1 MYRYFLSLRYIVMRP
16 INWIGTLSIF
26 VAVSALI
33 LILAIMSGF
42 LEESRS
48 HLRGHLSDVVV
59 TPTFDAYMA
68 DPTGRSPRILPSRD
82 TKGILA
88 EIEKHPGV
96 VAAAPQL
103 SYYGMLVPPRS
114 EAVMTNPDGMGMVM
128 VSFLGVDIP
137 TEYGATSL
145 LEDFEKE
152 TKYGS
157 FKQRP
162 ADLDEPFA
170 FPDNY
175 VPNEDERPRDPIIM
189 GEKLAYRWGLRK
201 GSELELATATL
212 DPESGAFLQA
222 GNRRVVLVGTFR
234 SSFNEMDLSR
244 VYLQRE
250 VLADWL
256 GRPGQYSQIVVK
268 LEDYER
274 DSADVVRDLRADLS
288 AKGYL
293 HPVPENPGPSDFP
306 WEIQTWEDNRSSM
319 LAAIENE
326 RALLGIMLGLVL
338 LVAGFGVF
346 AILSMMVSEKR
357 RDIGILTAL
366 GATPRGILSLFLS
379 IGGIEALVGM
389 VLGVVVGITAA
400 HNINAIETW
409 ISGVTGYQLF
419 DREVYYFD
427 HIPTVIEWTGI
438 VAIAAAS
445 VLTALLA
452 AAVPALRAAYLNP
465 VDALRYE

>member
-1 MYRYFLSLRYIVMRP
+1 LYRYFLSLRYIVMRP

-42 LEESRS
+42 LEESRK
-48 HLRGHLSDVVV
+48 HLRGHLSDVIV
-59 TPTFDAYMA
+59 TPSFDVPISSLRAY
-68 DPTGRSPRILPSRD
+68 PSRD
-82 TKGILA
+82 TEGILA
-88 EIEKHPGV
+88 EISKHPSV

-103 SYYGMLVPPRS
+103 VYPGMLVPPRS
-114 EAVMTNPDGMGMVM
+114 EVVMTDPDGMGMVM

-137 TEYGATSL
+137 AEYGATSL
-145 LEDFEKE
+145 LQDFERE
-152 TKYGS
+152 TS
-157 FKQRP
+157 FGAFDQRP
-162 ADLDEPFA
+162 ADLTDPFA
-170 FPDNY
+170 YPKNY
-175 VPNEDERPRDPIIM
+175 RPNEDERPRDPIIM
-189 GEKLAYRWGLRK
+189 GEQLAVRWGLHK

-212 DPESGAFLQA
+212 DPDTGSFLQA
-222 GNRRVVLVGTFR
+222 GNRRVVVVGTFR
-234 SSFNEMDLSR
+234 SSFNAMDLSR

-250 VLADWL
+250 DLADWL
-256 GRPGQYSQIVVK
+256 GRPGQYSQVVVK

-274 DSADVVRDLRADLS
+274 DSENVINDLRTDLS
-288 AKGYL
+288 SAGYL
-293 HPVPENPGPSDFP
+293 HPLPDNPMSSDFS
-306 WEIQTWEDNRSSM
+306 WELQTWENSRGSM

-366 GATPRGILSLFLS
+366 GATPSGILTLFLA

-389 VLGVVVGITAA
+389 VLGVLTGIAAA
-400 HNINAIETW
+400 HNINEIENW
-409 ISGVTGYQLF
+409 LSSVTGYQIF
-419 DREVYYFD
+419 DREIYYFD
-427 HIPTVIEWTGI
+427 HIPTVVEMSGI
-438 VAIAAAS
+438 VAIASAS
-445 VLTALLA
+445 VLTALVA

>member
-48 HLRGHLSDVVV
+48 HLRGHLSDLVI
-59 TPTFDAYMA
+59 TPSFDM
-68 DPTGRSPRILPSRD
+68 PIRELRSYPSRD
-82 TKGILA
+82 TAGILA
-88 EIEKHPGV
+88 EIEKHPAV

-103 SYYGMLVPPRS
+103 VYYGMLVPPHS
-114 EAVMTNPDGMGMVM
+114 EVVMTDPGGMGMVM

-137 TEYGATSL
+137 SEYGATSL
-145 LEDFEKE
+145 LEDLEKD
-152 TKYGS
+152 TMFGG
-157 FKQRP
+157 FDQRP
-162 ADLDEPFA
+162 ADLDDPFA
-170 FPDNY
+170 YPESY
-175 VPNEDERPRDPIIM
+175 HPGEDERPRDPIIM
-189 GEKLAYRWGLRK
+189 GERLAARWGLHK
-201 GSELELATATL
+201 GSEMELATATL
-212 DPESGAFLQA
+212 DPETGAFLQA

-244 VYLQRE
+244 IYLQRE

-256 GRPGQYSQIVVK
+256 GRPGQYSQVVVK
-268 LEDYER
+268 LQDYER
-274 DSADVVRDLRADLS
+274 DHEAAVQDLRKDLS
-288 AKGYL
+288 EAGYL
-293 HPVPENPGPSDFP
+293 HPSAEQYP
-306 WEIQTWEDNRSSM
+306 WELQTWEDNRGSM

-326 RALLGIMLGLVL
+326 RSLLGIMLGLVL

-366 GATPRGILSLFLS
+366 GATPRGILSLFLA

-389 VLGVVVGITAA
+389 VLGVIAGVSAA
-400 HNINAIETW
+400 HNINAIEMW
-409 ISGVTGYQLF
+409 LSGAFGYQIF
-419 DREVYYFD
+419 DRDIYYFD
-427 HIPTVIEWTGI
+427 HIPTVIEMGGI
-438 VAIAAAS
+438 VAIAGAS
-445 VLTALLA
+445 VFTALLA
-452 AAVPALRAAYLNP
+452 AAIPALRAAYLNP

>member
-1 MYRYFLSLRYIVMRP
+1 MYRYFLSLRYIIMRP

-59 TPTFDAYMA
+59 TPSFDVPIRSRRAY
-68 DPTGRSPRILPSRD
+68 PSRD
-82 TKGILA
+82 TQGMLT
-88 EIEKHPGV
+88 EIRKHPAV
-96 VAAAPQL
+96 VGAAPQL
-103 SYYGMLVPPRS
+103 VYPGMLVPPRA
-114 EAVMTNPDGMGMVM
+114 EVVLTDPNGMGMVM

-137 TEYGATSL
+137 SEYEATSL
-145 LEDFEKE
+145 LEDFQAE
-152 TKYGS
+152 TLVGPYD
-157 FKQRP
+157 QRP
-162 ADLDEPFA
+162 KDLQDPFA
-170 FPDNY
+170 YPENY
-175 VPNEDERPRDPIIM
+175 HPSEDERPRDPIIM
-189 GEKLAYRWGLRK
+189 GEKLAARWGMHK

-212 DPESGAFLQA
+212 DPDSGAFLQA
-222 GNRRVVLVGTFR
+222 GNRRVVVVGTFR

-244 VYLQRE
+244 VYMPRE

-256 GRPGQYSQIVVK
+256 GRPGQYSQVVVK
-268 LEDYER
+268 LQDYER
-274 DSADVVRDLRADLS
+274 DHETVIRDLRADLS
-288 AKGYL
+288 AGGYL
-293 HPVPENPGPSDFP
+293 HPVPDDPGPADFP
-306 WEIQTWEDNRSSM
+306 WELQTWENNRGSM

-366 GATPRGILSLFLS
+366 GATPAGILSLFLS

-389 VLGVVVGITAA
+389 LLGVLAGVSAA
-400 HNINAIETW
+400 HNINAIEAW
-409 ISGVTGYQLF
+409 LSNAFGYQIF
-419 DREVYYFD
+419 DREIYYFD
-427 HIPTVIEWTGI
+427 HIPTVVEMSGI
-438 VAIAAAS
+438 VAIASAS